1 MDYTRLDTVRRST
14 TPLQLDAVESF
25 ARGKISRREFVRR
38 GLIVGLSM
46 SSITAVI
53 AACGGSSSPSASQAA
68 ASAGSSTGAAGG
80 STSPEASGS
89 ATAVKTGGSIKVAC
103 QKPVKLDTIAMQDLA
118 SYGITAQSFEFLCTL
133 APDATNIAPGLAEKW
148 TPNEDNSK
156 WVFNLRKGVKWQD
169 GSDFTADDVVATMER
184 MVAAG
189 TAAIKGVIA
198 KGSAVATDPNTVTF
212 NLAQAN
218 GNFPYLVSVFNA
230 QSLITPKDY
239 VTGTTLDKKPA
250 GTGAWKLDS
259 YDLASGAKFSRNEN
273 WWGGKTPLDSVEW
286 VFFADTAAMVTA
298 IQGGQVDAIVQFDV
312 LSGAQ
317 LFDDPNIT
325 VVSTPTA
332 NHRQIWMRT
341 DTGSFKDKRVRQAF
355 ALTID
360 RPTLV
365 SQLFKDKAIVANDHV
380 IAPFYP
386 YFDPDAVPQRTQNID
401 MAKQLLSDAGV
412 PNLAVT
418 LEYGQQFE
426 IADLAV
432 LLQSN
437 AAKAGMTITPHGQD
451 NGQFYGA
458 EWCPEKP
465 ADPPCSGAAE
475 FGIVDYGHRPTPDLY
490 CNAALQTHGVWNSS
504 QYSSPEF
511 DAAFKEFQSAVG
523 VDAQKVAC
531 GKIEK
536 ILNEDVPIGLPY
548 FYNYLSGNSKK
559 YTGVYT
565 SALGQMFVSAASQ
578 A

>member
-1 MDYTRLDTVRRST
+1 MDFSKLDEVRRTT
-14 TPLQLDAVESF
+14 TPLQLDVVESF
-25 ARGKISRREFVRR
+25 ARGRISRREFVKR
-38 GLIVGLSM
+38 GVVIGLSM
-46 SSITAVI
+46 ASISAVI
-53 AACGGSSSPSASQAA
+53 AACGGGTSPAP
-68 ASAGSSTGAAGG
+68 AGSGNAGPSAGG
-80 STSPEASGS
+80 SGS
-89 ATAVKTGGSIKVAC
+89 TGPVKTGGSIKVAC

-148 TPNEDNSK
+148 TPNADNSV

-169 GSDFTADDVVATMER
+169 GTDFTADDVVATMER
-184 MVAAG
+184 MVTAG

-218 GNFPYLVSVFNA
+218 GNFPYLVSIFNA
-230 QSLITPKDY
+230 QSLITPKGY
-239 VTGTTLDKKPA
+239 TTGTTLDKKPA

-259 YDLASGAKFSRNEN
+259 FDPAAGCKFSRNEA
-273 WWGGKTPLDSVEW
+273 WWGGKTPLDSTEF
-286 VFFADTAAMVTA
+286 VFFDDTAAMVTA

-312 LSGAQ
+312 LTGTQ
-317 LFDDPNIT
+317 LFDDPNFS

-332 NHRQIWMRT
+332 NHRQIWMRC
-341 DTGSFKDKRVRQAF
+341 DKGAFKDKRVRQAF

-386 YFDPDAVPQRTQNID
+386 YSDDSVPQRVQDID
-401 MAKQLLSDAGV
+401 KAKQLLSDAGV
-412 PNLAVT
+412 SNLAVT

-437 AAKAGMTITPHGQD
+437 AAKAGITITPHGQD

-458 EWCPEKP
+458 AWCPEKP
-465 ADPPCSGAAE
+465 VDPPCSGATE

-504 QYSSPEF
+504 QYSSPDF
-511 DAAFKEFQSAVG
+511 DNAFKEFQGAVG

-531 GKIEK
+531 KKIET

-565 SALGQMFVSAASQ
+565 SALGQMILSSASQ

>member
-1 MDYTRLDTVRRST
+1 MDYSRLDRVRKNT

-25 ARGKISRREFVRR
+25 ARGTISRREFVRR
-38 GLIVGLSM
+38 GLLVGLTM
-46 SSITAVI
+46 PAITAVI
-53 AACGGSSSPSASQAA
+53 AACGGATSPSPAQSAA
-68 ASAGSSTGAAGG
+68 AGGSAGASSAAGG
-80 STSPEASGS
+80 STGP
-89 ATAVKTGGSIKVAC
+89 VKTGGSIKVAC

-148 TPNEDNSK
+148 TPNADNSQ

-250 GTGAWKLDS
+250 GTGPWKLDS
-259 YDLASGAKFSRNEN
+259 YDVASGAKFSRNEN

-317 LFDDPNIT
+317 LFDDPNVA

-341 DTGSFKDKRVRQAF
+341 DTGHFKDKRVRQAF

-386 YFDPDAVPQRTQNID
+386 YFDPSVPQRVQDID
-401 MAKQLLSDAGV
+401 KAKQLLSDAGATS
-412 PNLAVT
+412 LAVT

-437 AAKAGMTITPHGQD
+437 AAKAGITITPHGQD
-451 NGQFYGA
+451 NGEFYGA
-458 EWCPEKP
+458 AWCPEKP
-465 ADPPCSGAAE
+465 ADPPCSGASE

-523 VDAQKVAC
+523 VDAQKTAC
-531 GKIEK
+531 KKIET

-548 FYNYLSGNSKK
+548 FYNYLSGNTKK

-565 SALGQMFVSAASQ
+565 SALGQMFLSSASLA
-578 A
+578 

>member
-1 MDYTRLDTVRRST
+1 MDYSKLDEVRRKT
-14 TPLQLDAVESF
+14 TPLQLDTVEAF
-25 ARGKISRREFVRR
+25 ARGTISRREFVRR
-38 GLIVGLSM
+38 GLLIGLAM
-46 SSITAVI
+46 PSITAVI
-53 AACGGSSSPSASQAA
+53 AACGGGTSPTP
-68 ASAGSSTGAAGG
+68 GSSTGAGTSAAPGG
-80 STSPEASGS
+80 STGPA
-89 ATAVKTGGSIKVAC
+89 KTGGSIKVAC
-103 QKPVKLDTIAMQDLA
+103 QKPVKLDVIAMQDLA
-118 SYGITAQSFEFLCTL
+118 AYGITAQSFEFLCTL
-133 APDATNIAPGLAEKW
+133 DPNATDIAPGLAEKW
-148 TPNEDNSK
+148 TPNADNSV

-198 KGSAVATDPNTVTF
+198 KGSAVATDANTVTF

-239 VTGTTLDKKPA
+239 ATGTTLDKKPA
-250 GTGAWKLDS
+250 GTGPWKLDS
-259 YDLASGAKFSRNEN
+259 YDVASGAKFSRNEN

-286 VFFADTAAMVTA
+286 VFFDDTAAMVTA
-298 IQGGQVDAIVQFDV
+298 MQGGQVDAIVQFDV
-312 LSGAQ
+312 LTGAQ
-317 LFDDPNIT
+317 LFDDPNLT

-341 DTGSFKDKRVRQAF
+341 DKGAFKDKRVRQAF

-365 SQLFKDKAIVANDHV
+365 SQLFKDKAIVGNDHV

-386 YFDPDAVPQRTQNID
+386 YFDDSVPQRTQNID
-401 MAKQLLSDAGV
+401 MAKQLLSDAGAADV
-412 PNLAVT
+412 AVT

-437 AAKAGMTITPHGQD
+437 AAKAGIKITPHGQD

-458 EWCPEKP
+458 AWCPEKP
-465 ADPPCSGAAE
+465 ADPPCSGATE

-490 CNAALQTHGVWNSS
+490 CNAALQTKGVWNSS
-504 QYSSPEF
+504 QYSSAEF

-531 GKIEK
+531 KKIETV
-536 ILNEDVPIGLPY
+536 LNEDVPIALPY

-559 YTGVYT
+559 FTGVYT
-565 SALGQMFVSAASQ
+565 SALGQMFLSQASQ
-578 A
+578 V

>member
-1 MDYTRLDTVRRST
+1 MDYTRLDKVRKTT

-25 ARGKISRREFVRR
+25 ARGRISRREFIRR
-38 GLIVGLSM
+38 GTLVGLSM
-46 SSITAVI
+46 GSISAVI
-53 AACGGSSSPSASQAA
+53 AACGGAASPSPSQ
-68 ASAGSSTGAAGG
+68 SSGAAGTPAAG
-80 STSPEASGS
+80 ASSS
-89 ATAVKTGGSIKVAC
+89 AAAVKTGGSIKVAC

-148 TPNEDNSK
+148 TPNADNSE

-169 GSDFTADDVVATMER
+169 GTDFTADDVVATMER

-212 NLAQAN
+212 KLAQAN

-230 QSLITPKDY
+230 QSLITPKGY
-239 VTGTTLDKKPA
+239 TTGTTLDKKPA
-250 GTGAWKLDS
+250 GTGPWKLDS
-259 YDLASGAKFSRNEN
+259 YDVASGAKFSRNEN

-332 NHRQIWMRT
+332 NHRQIWMRC
-341 DTGSFKDKRVRQAF
+341 DTGAFKDKRVRQAF

-365 SQLFKDKAIVANDHV
+365 TQLFKDKAIVANDHV

-386 YFDPDAVPQRTQNID
+386 YFDPSVPQRVQDID
-401 MAKQLLSDAGV
+401 KAKQLLADAGASNV
-412 PNLAVT
+412 NVT

-437 AAKAGMTITPHGQD
+437 AAKAGINITPHGQD

-458 EWCPEKP
+458 AWCPEKP
-465 ADPPCSGAAE
+465 ADPPCSGASE

-523 VDAQKVAC
+523 VDAQKTAC
-531 GKIEK
+531 TKIET

-565 SALGQMFVSAASQ
+565 SALGQMFLSSASQ

>member
-1 MDYTRLDTVRRST
+1 MDYRKLDDVRRTT

-25 ARGKISRREFVRR
+25 ARGTISRREFVRR
-38 GLIVGLSM
+38 GLLVGLSM
-46 SSITAVI
+46 GSIGAVI
-53 AACGGSSSPSASQAA
+53 AACGGGTPSPSTA
-68 ASAGSSTGAAGG
+68 ASASAGVPASG
-80 STSPEASGS
+80 GVAPSAGASGS
-89 ATAVKTGGSIKVAC
+89 AVAVKTGGTIKVAC
-103 QKPVKLDTIAMQDLA
+103 QRPVKLDTIAMQDLA
-118 SYGITAQSFEFLCTL
+118 SYGLTAQSFEFLCTL

-148 TPNEDNSK
+148 TPNADNSV

-169 GSDFTADDVVATMER
+169 GSDFTSADVVATSER

-198 KGSAVATDPNTVTF
+198 KGSAVATDANTVTF

-239 VTGTTLDKKPA
+239 TTGTTLDKKPA
-250 GTGAWKLDS
+250 GTGPWKLDS
-259 YDLASGAKFSRNEN
+259 YDHASGAKFSRNDS

-286 VFFADTAAMVTA
+286 VFFDDTAAMVTA

-312 LSGAQ
+312 LTGAQ
-317 LFDDPNIT
+317 LFDDPNVT

-365 SQLFKDKAIVANDHV
+365 TQLFKDKAIVANDHV

-386 YFDPDAVPQRTQNID
+386 YFDPSVPQRTQNID
-401 MAKQLLSDAGV
+401 MAKQLLSDAGAT
-412 PNLAVT
+412 NLSVT

-458 EWCPEKP
+458 AWCPEKP
-465 ADPPCSGAAE
+465 ADPPCSGASE

-504 QYSSPEF
+504 QYSSADF

-565 SALGQMFVSAASQ
+565 SALGQMFLSSASLA
-578 A
+578 

>member
-1 MDYTRLDTVRRST
+1 MDYSRLDSVRRNT

-25 ARGKISRREFVRR
+25 ARGTISRREFVRR
-38 GLIVGLSM
+38 GLLVGLTM
-46 SSITAVI
+46 PSIAAVI
-53 AACGGSSSPSASQAA
+53 AACGGANSPSPAGSTG
-68 ASAGSSTGAAGG
+68 AGSSTGAGG
-80 STSPEASGS
+80 SVAPGASGS

-103 QKPVKLDTIAMQDLA
+103 QRPVKLDTIAMQDLA

-133 APDATNIAPGLAEKW
+133 APDATNIAPGLATKW
-148 TPNEDNSK
+148 TPNADNSV
-156 WVFNLRKGVKWQD
+156 WVFNLRTGVKWQD
-169 GSDFTADDVVATMER
+169 GTPFTADDVVATMER

-230 QSLITPKDY
+230 QSLITPKGY
-239 VTGTTLDKKPA
+239 TTGTTLDKKPA

-259 YDLASGAKFSRNEN
+259 YDVASGAKFSRNED
-273 WWGGKTPLDSVEW
+273 WWGGKTPLDTVEW
-286 VFFADTAAMVTA
+286 VFFDDTAAMVTA
-298 IQGGQVDAIVQFDV
+298 VQGGQVDAIVQFDV
-312 LSGAQ
+312 LTGSQ
-317 LFDDPNIT
+317 LFDDPNVT

-332 NHRQIWMRT
+332 NHRQIWMRC

-355 ALTID
+355 ALTMD

-365 SQLFKDKAIVANDHV
+365 TQLFKDKAIVANDHV

-386 YFDPDAVPQRTQNID
+386 YFDPAAVPQRTQNID

-412 PNLAVT
+412 TNLAVT

-437 AAKAGMTITPHGQD
+437 AAKAGITITPHGQD

-504 QYSSPEF
+504 QYSSPDF

-548 FYNYLSGNSKK
+548 FYNYLSGNTKK

-565 SALGQMFVSAASQ
+565 SALGQMFLSSASLA
-578 A
+578 

>member
-1 MDYTRLDTVRRST
+1 MDFSKLDEVRRTT
-14 TPLQLDAVESF
+14 TPLQLDVVESF
-25 ARGKISRREFVRR
+25 ARGRISRREFVKR
-38 GLIVGLSM
+38 GVVIGLSM
-46 SSITAVI
+46 SSISAVI
-53 AACGGSSSPSASQAA
+53 AACGGAATPAPAASTGTGGGSSAAPGNSAVAPSA
-68 ASAGSSTGAAGG
+68 
-80 STSPEASGS
+80 
-89 ATAVKTGGSIKVAC
+89 AVKTGGSIKVAC
-103 QKPVKLDTIAMQDLA
+103 QRPVKLDTIAMQDLA

-148 TPNEDNSK
+148 TPNADNSV

-198 KGSAVATDPNTVTF
+198 KGSAVATDANTVTF

-230 QSLITPKDY
+230 QSLITPKSY
-239 VTGTTLDKKPA
+239 STGTTLDKKPA

-259 YDLASGAKFSRNEN
+259 YDTAAGAKFSRNDA
-273 WWGGKTPLDSVEW
+273 WWGGKTPLDTVEW
-286 VFFADTAAMVTA
+286 VFFDDTAAMVTA

-317 LFDDPNIT
+317 LFDDPNVT

-341 DTGSFKDKRVRQAF
+341 DKGSFKDKRVRQAF

-386 YFDPDAVPQRTQNID
+386 YYDPDAVPQRTQNID

-412 PNLAVT
+412 TNLAVT

-432 LLQSN
+432 LLQSG
-437 AAKAGMTITPHGQD
+437 AAQAGIKITPHGQD

-458 EWCPEKP
+458 EWCPDKP

-504 QYSSPEF
+504 QYSSADF
-511 DAAFKEFQSAVG
+511 DNAFKEFQSAVG

-536 ILNEDVPIGLPY
+536 VLNDDVPIGLPY
-548 FYNYLSGNSKK
+548 FYNYLSGNTKK

-565 SALGQMFVSAASQ
+565 SALGQMILSSASQ